1 MGDSGDTNTV
11 GTGDGAGGHL
21 AVCTGATL
29 ALRGESLQV
38 AWADGGH
45 LALPVTWCRTAEA
58 QHVGEE
64 TGAGVQIVLRFAPP
78 RLADRA
84 GVEGLIAVRLSAD
97 QEQTL
102 DTHEFLEILRIR
114 AGLKAAAYPAPAPHE
129 GEAGA
134 EAADEEEGASGR
146 AVAIPGPSSPMRPGM
161 RRAPRSHP
169 DWLVFNAADNAEAL
183 YQDVQRQLSMN
194 GEG

>member
-21 AVCTGATL
+21 AVCAGATL
-29 ALRGESLQV
+29 ALRGESLHV

-58 QHVGEE
+58 QQVGEE

-78 RLADRA
+78 RSA
-84 GVEGLIAVRLSAD
+84 GGTDIEGLIAVRLSAD
-97 QEQTL
+97 RERTL

-114 AGLKAAAYPAPAPHE
+114 AGLKAAYPAPAPRE
-129 GEAGA
+129 EEAGA
-134 EAADEEEGASGR
+134 EAAGEEENTSGTAAS
-146 AVAIPGPSSPMRPGM
+146 APGPSSPLRPRM
-161 RRAPRSHP
+161 RRAPRSRP
-169 DWLVFNAADNAEAL
+169 DWLVFNAADNAEVL
-183 YQDVQRQLSMN
+183 YEDVQRQLSMN